1 MVSVVSTILLLLMQ
15 IAYFKIDTS
24 FNIIDKPNKRSSH
37 RRIAIRDDGIIFPVS
52 IILWSLFTG
61 VSLNP
66 FVIGLYL
73 ISMISFLDDYF
84 TPEDKDDFLL
94 KLNKIYNNSNQE
106 HNCYFEGLGNLAQD
120 FNRKNL
126 AHKMLN
132 MIKFI

>member
-1 MVSVVSTILLLLMQ
+1 M
-15 IAYFKIDTS
+15 
-24 FNIIDKPNKRSSH
+24 RSSH

-94 KLNKIYNNSNQE
+94 KLNKIYNNNQE

-126 AHKMLN
+126 AHKMLDV
-132 MIKFI
+132 IKSI